1 MPFKV
6 NELTLNA
13 NPLKVRE
20 YLAAGLPV
28 VSTAIPEV
36 ERLGICR
43 IGKDADGVVREIAAA
58 IAAGPGPSEVR
69 AAQMRSEG
77 WEARVEDM
85 QEIVAAALV
94 GRKQA
99 A

>member
-1 MPFKV
+1 V
-6 NELTLNA
+6 
-13 NPLKVRE
+13 
-20 YLAAGLPV
+20 
-28 VSTAIPEV
+28 
-36 ERLGICR
+36 CR

-69 AAQMRSEG
+69 SALMLGEG
-77 WEARVEDM
+77 WEARVAEM

-94 GRKQA
+94 ARKKA